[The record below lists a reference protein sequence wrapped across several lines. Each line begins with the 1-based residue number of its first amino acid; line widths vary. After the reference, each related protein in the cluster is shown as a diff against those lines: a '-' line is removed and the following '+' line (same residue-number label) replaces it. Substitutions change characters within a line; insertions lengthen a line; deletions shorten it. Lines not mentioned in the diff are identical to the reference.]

1 MQYNE
6 LRTMKQRL
14 NIPLPVFPSAFEII
28 HKFTNT
34 SLVLN
39 DIMVKPSII
48 SSSTHGSFFFFF
60 FVTAVFLMQK
70 QNSSHP
76 KSVHFFFL
84 WYQPWWTWFSLF
96 PLLLVGVVRVSRPF
110 FYYFL
115 KAASFQTI
123 NNFLFN
129 TRFFHFFSLVLA
141 LVNVVFFAPTPLG
154 RSRQTEAAFF
164 FVFFLIGAIHIY
176 HCHNFLNIKQKYNS
190 TYYT

>member
-1 MQYNE
+1 
-6 LRTMKQRL
+6 MKQRL

-39 DIMVKPSII
+39 DIMVKPSVI
-48 SSSTHGSFFFFF
+48 SSSTHGSFFFFFF

-76 KSVHFFFL
+76 KSVQFFF
-84 WYQPWWTWFSLF
+84 FFGISLGGLGF
-96 PLLLVGVVRVSRPF
+96 LCSLSSWSEWLEWAGLF

-129 TRFFHFFSLVLA
+129 TRFFQFFSLVLA

-154 RSRQTEAAFF
+154 RSR
-164 FVFFLIGAIHIY
+164 
-176 HCHNFLNIKQKYNS
+176 
-190 TYYT
+190 